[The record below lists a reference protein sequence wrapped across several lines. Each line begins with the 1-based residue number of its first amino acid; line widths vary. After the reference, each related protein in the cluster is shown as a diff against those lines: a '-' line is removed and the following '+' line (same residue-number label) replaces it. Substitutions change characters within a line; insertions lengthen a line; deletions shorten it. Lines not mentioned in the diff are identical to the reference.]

1 MERTNRTVPQ
11 TSDRPRS
18 PSSELLALIYR
29 DLRALA
35 AMHLR
40 RERPTH
46 TLQPTALVHE
56 AWLRLADCER
66 IDWQGKTHFFAMA
79 ATMLRRV
86 LIDHA
91 RLIQSDRRGGKA
103 ERVALGEAHAAPE
116 AATDA
121 DRIDFLALH
130 EALESLGR
138 EDPRQA
144 RVVELRYFAGLGLE
158 ETARVLGVSIDTVK
172 SEWRSAR
179 ARLHRELSRD
189 RARD

>member
-1 MERTNRTVPQ
+1 MERPNPAAIE
-11 TSDRPRS
+11 SPGDGLGGRS
-18 PSSELLALIYR
+18 AGVSELLGLIYT

-35 AMHLR
+35 ARHLR

-56 AWLRLADCER
+56 AWLRLVDCER
-66 IDWQGKTHFFAMA
+66 MDWRGRTHFFAMA

-91 RLIQSDRRGGKA
+91 RLVRSEKRGGEM
-103 ERVALGEAHAAPE
+103 ERVELSEMD
-116 AATDA
+116 AATEG

-130 EALESLGR
+130 EALETLGR

-158 ETARVLGVSIDTVK
+158 ETARAMGVSVDTVK

-179 ARLHRELSRD
+179 DRLHRELSRD
-189 RARD
+189 RSEE

>member
-1 MERTNRTVPQ
+1 MERTNPKA
-11 TSDRPRS
+11 SEILGAHLGGDRAAAS
-18 PSSELLALIYR
+18 GLLGLIYD

-35 AMHLR
+35 AKHLR

-56 AWLRLADCER
+56 AWLRLTDCER

-91 RLIQSDRRGGKA
+91 RTVKSEKRGGEV
-103 ERVALGEAHAAPE
+103 ERVELSEMD
-116 AATDA
+116 ATTEG

-130 EALESLGR
+130 EALETLGR
-138 EDPRQA
+138 DDPRQA
-144 RVVELRYFAGLGLE
+144 RVVELRYFAGLSLE
-158 ETARVLGVSIDTVK
+158 ETARALGVSIDTVK
-172 SEWRSAR
+172 SDWRAAR
-179 ARLHRELSRD
+179 DRLHRELSRT
-189 RARD
+189 